1 MKKINIIILI
11 ICTIILII
19 VSITTVIKKRP
30 DIENIYLSSDRDSSF
45 DQLKQNNNHYFDGR
59 NLDIYLIIE
68 VKHLTTED
76 EIKVQWEKIEN
87 SSCKIIQKNIVNPE
101 QKGSGKIIISLVKKN
116 DIYPSGNYNVRV
128 YLNGGSKISKKFYI
142 LDKI

>member
-30 DIENIYLSSDRDSSF
+30 DLENIYLSSDRDSSF
-45 DQLKQNNNHYFDGR
+45 DQLKQNNNYYFDSQ

-87 SSCKIIQKNIVNPE
+87 SSYKIIQKNIVNPE

-116 DIYPSGNYNVRV
+116 DMYPPGNYNVRI
-128 YLNGGSKISKKFYI
+128 YLNGGSIISKKFYI
-142 LDKI
+142 SDKI

>member
-87 SSCKIIQKNIVNPE
+87 SSCKITQKNIVNPE

>member
-19 VSITTVIKKRP
+19 VSITVMQKRP
-30 DIENIYLSSDRDSSF
+30 DIESIYLSSDRDSSF
-45 DQLKQNNNHYFDGR
+45 DKLKQNNNYYFDSR

-68 VKHLTTED
+68 VRHLTAED
-76 EIKVQWEKIEN
+76 EIKVEWEKIEN
-87 SSCKIIQKNIVNPE
+87 SSYKIIQKNIVNPE

-116 DIYPSGNYNVRV
+116 DMYPPGNYDVRI
-128 YLNGGSKISKKFYI
+128 YLNGSSKISKKFYI
-142 LDKI
+142 SDKI

>member
-19 VSITTVIKKRP
+19 VSITVMQKRP

-45 DQLKQNNNHYFDGR
+45 DKLKQNNNYYFDSR

-76 EIKVQWEKIEN
+76 EIKVEWEKIEN
-87 SSCKIIQKNIVNPE
+87 SSYKIIQKNIVNPE

-116 DIYPSGNYNVRV
+116 DMYPPGNYNVRI
-128 YLNGGSKISKKFYI
+128 YLNGVSKISKKFYI
-142 LDKI
+142 SDKI

>member
-19 VSITTVIKKRP
+19 VSIITVIKKRP

-45 DQLKQNNNHYFDGR
+45 DKLKQNNNYYFDGR

-116 DIYPSGNYNVRV
+116 DMYPSGGYNVRV

-142 LDKI
+142 SDKI

>member
-19 VSITTVIKKRP
+19 VSITVMQKRP
-30 DIENIYLSSDRDSSF
+30 DIESIYLSSDRDSSF
-45 DQLKQNNNHYFDGR
+45 DKLKQNNNYYFDSR

-68 VKHLTTED
+68 VKHLTAED
-76 EIKVQWEKIEN
+76 EIKVEWEKIEN
-87 SSCKIIQKNIVNPE
+87 SSYKIIQKNIINPE

-116 DIYPSGNYNVRV
+116 DMYPPGNYDVRI
-128 YLNGGSKISKKFYI
+128 YLNGVSKISKKFYI
-142 LDKI
+142 SDKI

>member
-19 VSITTVIKKRP
+19 VSITVMQKRP

-45 DQLKQNNNHYFDGR
+45 DKLKQNNNYYFDSR

-76 EIKVQWEKIEN
+76 EIKVEWEKIEN
-87 SSCKIIQKNIVNPE
+87 SSYKIIQKNIVNPE

-116 DIYPSGNYNVRV
+116 DMYPPGNYNVRI
-128 YLNGGSKISKKFYI
+128 YLNGSSKISKKFYI
-142 LDKI
+142 SDKI

>member
-19 VSITTVIKKRP
+19 VSITVMQKRP

-45 DQLKQNNNHYFDGR
+45 DKLKQNNNYYFDSR

-76 EIKVQWEKIEN
+76 EIKVQWEKTEN
-87 SSCKIIQKNIVNPE
+87 SSYKIIQKNIVNPE

-116 DIYPSGNYNVRV
+116 DMYPPGNYNVRI
-128 YLNGGSKISKKFYI
+128 YLNGSSKISKKFYI
-142 LDKI
+142 SDKI

>member
-19 VSITTVIKKRP
+19 VSITVMQKRP
-30 DIENIYLSSDRDSSF
+30 DIESIYLSSDRDSSF
-45 DQLKQNNNHYFDGR
+45 DKLKQNNNYYFDSQ

-87 SSCKIIQKNIVNPE
+87 SSYKIIQKNIVNPE

-116 DIYPSGNYNVRV
+116 DMYSPGNYNVRI
-128 YLNGGSKISKKFYI
+128 YLNGVSKISKKFYI
-142 LDKI
+142 SAKI

>member
-19 VSITTVIKKRP
+19 VSITVMQKRP
-30 DIENIYLSSDRDSSF
+30 DIESIYLSSDRDSSF
-45 DQLKQNNNHYFDGR
+45 DKLKQNNNYYFDSR

-76 EIKVQWEKIEN
+76 EIKVEWEKIEN
-87 SSCKIIQKNIVNPE
+87 SSYKIIQKNIVNPE

-116 DIYPSGNYNVRV
+116 DMYPPGNYNVRI
-128 YLNGGSKISKKFYI
+128 YLNGVSKISKKFYI
-142 LDKI
+142 SDKI

>member
-19 VSITTVIKKRP
+19 VSIITVIKKRP
-30 DIENIYLSSDRDSSF
+30 DIENIYLSSNRDSSF
-45 DQLKQNNNHYFDGR
+45 DQLKQNNNYYFDGR

-116 DIYPSGNYNVRV
+116 DMYPSGGYNVRV

-142 LDKI
+142 SDKI

>member
-19 VSITTVIKKRP
+19 VSITTVKKKSP
-30 DIENIYLSSDRDSSF
+30 DIENIYLSSDRDSGF
-45 DQLKQNNNHYFDGR
+45 DQLKQNDNYHFDSQ

-76 EIKVQWEKIEN
+76 EIKARWEKIEN
-87 SSCKIIQKNIVNPE
+87 GSCKIIQKNIVNPE
-101 QKGSGKIIISLVKKN
+101 QNGSGKIIISLVKKN
-116 DIYPSGNYNVRV
+116 DMYSPGSYEVRV
-128 YLNGGSKISKKFYI
+128 YLNGDSKISKKFYI
-142 LDKI
+142 SDKI

>member
-19 VSITTVIKKRP
+19 VSITVMQKRP

-45 DQLKQNNNHYFDGR
+45 DKLKQNNNYYFDSR

-76 EIKVQWEKIEN
+76 EIKVEWEKIEN
-87 SSCKIIQKNIVNPE
+87 SSYKIIQKNIVNLE

-116 DIYPSGNYNVRV
+116 DMYPPGNYNVRI
-128 YLNGGSKISKKFYI
+128 YLNGSSKISKKFYI
-142 LDKI
+142 SDKI

>member
-19 VSITTVIKKRP
+19 VSITVMQKRP

-45 DQLKQNNNHYFDGR
+45 DKLKQNNNYYFDSR

-116 DIYPSGNYNVRV
+116 DMYPPGNYNVRI
-128 YLNGGSKISKKFYI
+128 YLNGSSKISKKFYI
-142 LDKI
+142 SDKI

>member
-19 VSITTVIKKRP
+19 VSITVMQKKP
-30 DIENIYLSSDRDSSF
+30 DIESTYLSSDRDSSF
-45 DQLKQNNNHYFDGR
+45 DKLKQNNNYYFDSR

-76 EIKVQWEKIEN
+76 EIKVEWEKIEN
-87 SSCKIIQKNIVNPE
+87 SSYKIIQKNIVNPE

-116 DIYPSGNYNVRV
+116 DMYPPGNYNVRI
-128 YLNGGSKISKKFYI
+128 YLNGVSKISKKFYI
-142 LDKI
+142 SDKI

>member
-45 DQLKQNNNHYFDGR
+45 DKLKQNNNYYFDGR

-68 VKHLTTED
+68 AKYLTTED

-116 DIYPSGNYNVRV
+116 DMYPSGSYKVRV

-142 LDKI
+142 SDKI

>member
-19 VSITTVIKKRP
+19 VSITVMQKRP
-30 DIENIYLSSDRDSSF
+30 YIENIYLSSDRDSSF
-45 DQLKQNNNHYFDGR
+45 DKLKQNNNYYFDSR

-87 SSCKIIQKNIVNPE
+87 SSYKIIQKNIVNPE

-116 DIYPSGNYNVRV
+116 DMYPPGNYNVRI
-128 YLNGGSKISKKFYI
+128 YLNGIRKISKKFYI
-142 LDKI
+142 SNKI

>member
-19 VSITTVIKKRP
+19 VSITTVMKKRP

-45 DQLKQNNNHYFDGR
+45 DKLKQNNNYYFDGR

-116 DIYPSGNYNVRV
+116 DMYPSGGYNVRV

-142 LDKI
+142 SDKI

>member
-1 MKKINIIILI
+1 MKKIKIIILI

-19 VSITTVIKKRP
+19 VSITVMQKRP

-45 DQLKQNNNHYFDGR
+45 DKLKQNNNYYFDSR

-76 EIKVQWEKIEN
+76 EIKVQWEKTEN
-87 SSCKIIQKNIVNPE
+87 SSYKIIQKNIVNPE

-116 DIYPSGNYNVRV
+116 DMYPPGNYNVRI
-128 YLNGGSKISKKFYI
+128 YLNGSSKISKKFYI
-142 LDKI
+142 SDKI

>member
-45 DQLKQNNNHYFDGR
+45 DKLKQNNNYYFDGR

-68 VKHLTTED
+68 VKHLTIED

-116 DIYPSGNYNVRV
+116 DMYPSGGYNVRV

-142 LDKI
+142 SDKI

>member
-19 VSITTVIKKRP
+19 VSITVMQKRP
-30 DIENIYLSSDRDSSF
+30 DIESIYLSSDRDSSF
-45 DQLKQNNNHYFDGR
+45 DKLKQNNNYYFDSR

-76 EIKVQWEKIEN
+76 EIKVEWEKIEN
-87 SSCKIIQKNIVNPE
+87 SSYKIIQKNIVNPE

-116 DIYPSGNYNVRV
+116 DMYPPGNYDVRI
-128 YLNGGSKISKKFYI
+128 YLNGSSKISKKFYI
-142 LDKI
+142 SDKI

>member
-19 VSITTVIKKRP
+19 VSITVMQKRP

-45 DQLKQNNNHYFDGR
+45 DKLKQNNNYYFDSR

-76 EIKVQWEKIEN
+76 EIKVEWEKIEN
-87 SSCKIIQKNIVNPE
+87 SSYKIIQKNIVNLE

-116 DIYPSGNYNVRV
+116 DMYPPGNYDVRI
-128 YLNGGSKISKKFYI
+128 YLNGSSKISKKFYI
-142 LDKI
+142 SDKI

>member
-19 VSITTVIKKRP
+19 VSITVMQKKP

-45 DQLKQNNNHYFDGR
+45 DKLKQNNNYYFDSQ

-76 EIKVQWEKIEN
+76 EIKVEWEKIEN
-87 SSCKIIQKNIVNPE
+87 SSYKIIQKNIVNPE

-116 DIYPSGNYNVRV
+116 DMYPPGNYNVRI
-128 YLNGGSKISKKFYI
+128 YLNGVSKISKKFYI
-142 LDKI
+142 SDKI

>member
-11 ICTIILII
+11 ICIIILII
-19 VSITTVIKKRP
+19 VSITVMQKRP

-45 DQLKQNNNHYFDGR
+45 DKLKQNNNYYFDSR

-76 EIKVQWEKIEN
+76 EIKVQWEKTEN
-87 SSCKIIQKNIVNPE
+87 SSYKIIQKNIVNPE

-116 DIYPSGNYNVRV
+116 DMYPPGNYNVRI
-128 YLNGGSKISKKFYI
+128 YLNGSSKISKKFYI
-142 LDKI
+142 SDKI

>member
-19 VSITTVIKKRP
+19 VSITVMQKRP
-30 DIENIYLSSDRDSSF
+30 DIETIYLSSDRDSSF
-45 DQLKQNNNHYFDGR
+45 DKLKQNNNYYFDSR

-76 EIKVQWEKIEN
+76 EIKVEWEKIEN
-87 SSCKIIQKNIVNPE
+87 SSYKIIQKNIVNPE

-116 DIYPSGNYNVRV
+116 DMYPPGNYNVRI
-128 YLNGGSKISKKFYI
+128 YLNGSSKISKKFYI
-142 LDKI
+142 SDKI

>member
-30 DIENIYLSSDRDSSF
+30 DIENIYLSSDRNSSF
-45 DQLKQNNNHYFDGR
+45 DQLKQNNNYYFDGR

-68 VKHLTTED
+68 VKHLTIED

-116 DIYPSGNYNVRV
+116 DMYPSGSYNVRV

-142 LDKI
+142 SDKI

>member
-19 VSITTVIKKRP
+19 VSITVMQKRP
-30 DIENIYLSSDRDSSF
+30 DIESIYLSSDRDSSF
-45 DQLKQNNNHYFDGR
+45 DKLKQNNNYYFDSR

-76 EIKVQWEKIEN
+76 EIKVEWEKIEN
-87 SSCKIIQKNIVNPE
+87 SSYKIIQKNIVNLE

-116 DIYPSGNYNVRV
+116 DIYPPGNYNVRI
-128 YLNGGSKISKKFYI
+128 YLNGSSKISKKFYI
-142 LDKI
+142 SDKI

>member
-19 VSITTVIKKRP
+19 VSITVMQKRP
-30 DIENIYLSSDRDSSF
+30 DIESIYLSSDRDSSF
-45 DQLKQNNNHYFDGR
+45 DKLKQNNNYYFDSR

-68 VKHLTTED
+68 VKHLTAED
-76 EIKVQWEKIEN
+76 EIKVEWEKIEN
-87 SSCKIIQKNIVNPE
+87 SSYKIIQKNIVNPE

-116 DIYPSGNYNVRV
+116 DMYPPGNYDVRI
-128 YLNGGSKISKKFYI
+128 YLNGVSKISKKFYI
-142 LDKI
+142 SDKI

>member
-30 DIENIYLSSDRDSSF
+30 DLENIYLSSDRDSSF
-45 DQLKQNNNHYFDGR
+45 DQLKQNNNYYFDSQ

-116 DIYPSGNYNVRV
+116 DMYPPGNYNVRI

-142 LDKI
+142 SDKI

>member
-19 VSITTVIKKRP
+19 VSITVMQKRP
-30 DIENIYLSSDRDSSF
+30 DIESIYLSSDRDSSF
-45 DQLKQNNNHYFDGR
+45 DKLKQNNNYYFDSQ

-87 SSCKIIQKNIVNPE
+87 SSYKIIQKNIVNPE

-116 DIYPSGNYNVRV
+116 DMYPPGNYNVRI
-128 YLNGGSKISKKFYI
+128 YLNGVSKISKKFYI
-142 LDKI
+142 SAKI

>member
-19 VSITTVIKKRP
+19 VSITVMQKRP
-30 DIENIYLSSDRDSSF
+30 DIESIYLSSDRDSSF
-45 DQLKQNNNHYFDGR
+45 DKLKQNNNYYFDSQ

-76 EIKVQWEKIEN
+76 EIKVEWEKIEN
-87 SSCKIIQKNIVNPE
+87 SSYKIIQKNIVNPE

-116 DIYPSGNYNVRV
+116 DMYPPGNYNVRI
-128 YLNGGSKISKKFYI
+128 YLNGSSKISKKFYI
-142 LDKI
+142 SDKI

>member
-19 VSITTVIKKRP
+19 VSITVMQKRP

-45 DQLKQNNNHYFDGR
+45 DKLKQNNNYYFDSR

-76 EIKVQWEKIEN
+76 EIKVEWEKIEN
-87 SSCKIIQKNIVNPE
+87 SSYKIIQKNIVNPE

-116 DIYPSGNYNVRV
+116 DIYPPGNYNVRI
-128 YLNGGSKISKKFYI
+128 YLNGSSKISKKFYI
-142 LDKI
+142 SDKI

>member
-19 VSITTVIKKRP
+19 VSITVMQKRP
-30 DIENIYLSSDRDSSF
+30 EIENIYLSSDRNSSF
-45 DQLKQNNNHYFDGR
+45 DKLKQNNNYYFDSR

-68 VKHLTTED
+68 VKHLITED

-87 SSCKIIQKNIVNPE
+87 DSCKIIQKNIVNPQ

-116 DIYPSGNYNVRV
+116 DMYPPGNYNVEI
-128 YLNGGSKISKKFYI
+128 YLNGSSKISKKFYI
-142 LDKI
+142 SDKI

>member
-45 DQLKQNNNHYFDGR
+45 DKLKQNNNYYFDGR

-116 DIYPSGNYNVRV
+116 DMYPSGDYNVRV

-142 LDKI
+142 SDKI

>member
-45 DQLKQNNNHYFDGR
+45 DKLKQNNNYYFDGR

-68 VKHLTTED
+68 VKHLTTKD

-116 DIYPSGNYNVRV
+116 DMYPSGGYNVRV

-142 LDKI
+142 SDKI

>member
-19 VSITTVIKKRP
+19 VSITVMQKRP

-45 DQLKQNNNHYFDGR
+45 DKLKQNNNYYFDSR

-87 SSCKIIQKNIVNPE
+87 SSYKIIQKNIVNPE

-116 DIYPSGNYNVRV
+116 DMYPPGNYNVRI
-128 YLNGGSKISKKFYI
+128 YLNGSSKISKKFYI
-142 LDKI
+142 SDKI

>member
-19 VSITTVIKKRP
+19 VSITVMQKRP
-30 DIENIYLSSDRDSSF
+30 DIETIYLSSDRDSSF
-45 DQLKQNNNHYFDGR
+45 DKLKQNNNYYFDSR

-76 EIKVQWEKIEN
+76 EIKVEWEKIEN
-87 SSCKIIQKNIVNPE
+87 SSYKIIQKNIVNPE

-116 DIYPSGNYNVRV
+116 DIYPPGNYNVRI
-128 YLNGGSKISKKFYI
+128 YLNGSSKISKKFYI
-142 LDKI
+142 SDKI

>member
-19 VSITTVIKKRP
+19 VSITVMQKRP
-30 DIENIYLSSDRDSSF
+30 DIESIYLSSDRDSSF
-45 DQLKQNNNHYFDGR
+45 DKLKQNNNYYFDSQ

-87 SSCKIIQKNIVNPE
+87 SSYKIIQKNIVNPE

-116 DIYPSGNYNVRV
+116 DMYPPGNYNVRI
-128 YLNGGSKISKKFYI
+128 YLNGSSKISKKFYI
-142 LDKI
+142 SDKI

>member
-19 VSITTVIKKRP
+19 VSITVMQKRP
-30 DIENIYLSSDRDSSF
+30 DIESIYLSSDRDSSF
-45 DQLKQNNNHYFDGR
+45 DKLKQNNNYYFDSR

-76 EIKVQWEKIEN
+76 EIKVEWEKIEN
-87 SSCKIIQKNIVNPE
+87 SSYKIIQKNIVNLE

-116 DIYPSGNYNVRV
+116 DMYPPGNYNVRI
-128 YLNGGSKISKKFYI
+128 YLNGSSKISKKFYI
-142 LDKI
+142 SDKI